1 LILDKPVDKSAAI
14 VTRSTVA
21 DGRRPRAAGDRPV
34 KVAGQQVSEVPAE
47 PQHGQVIDLMAAFK
61 ASLEKRGVAAQ
72 TADEAKEKPAARG
85 GARRG
90 PKRTRARR
98 WNGGAGQQEVRPSYL
113 TGTASGEPI
122 TERDSPV
129 SIAASRS
136 RTEGWRR
143 GDAAQPYSPRLSR

>member
-34 KVAGQQVSEVPAE
+34 KVAGQQVSEGPAE

-113 TGTASGEPI
+113 TGTASESQLRSG
-122 TERDSPV
+122 DSPG

-136 RTEGWRR
+136 APKGVG
-143 GDAAQPYSPRLSR
+143 GDAAQPYSPRLSL

>member
-1 LILDKPVDKSAAI
+1 MILDKPVDKSAAI

-122 TERDSPV
+122 TGAAIRLAQSPPRV
-129 SIAASRS
+129 RH
-136 RTEGWRR
+136 RR
-143 GDAAQPYSPRLSR
+143 AWGGDAAQPYSPRLSL